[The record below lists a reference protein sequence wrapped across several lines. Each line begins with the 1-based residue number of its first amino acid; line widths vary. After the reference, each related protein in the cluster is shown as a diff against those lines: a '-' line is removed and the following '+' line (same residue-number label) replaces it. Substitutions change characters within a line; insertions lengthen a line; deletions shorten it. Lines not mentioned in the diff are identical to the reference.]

1 MLQDLEFTT
10 IEQARDWYDWDRQNL
25 LENINNQVVKVF
37 DSKPE
42 FLLDNLAL
50 YKLVI
55 DIKRETSVF

>member
-55 DIKRETSVF
+55 DIERETSVS

>member
-42 FLLDNLAL
+42 SLLDNLAL
-50 YKLVI
+50 LKLMI
-55 DIKRETSVF
+55 DIERETSVS

>member
-42 FLLDNLAL
+42 SLLDNLSL
-50 YKLVI
+50 FKLMI
-55 DIKRETSVF
+55 DMERETSVS

>member
-42 FLLDNLAL
+42 TLLDNLAL
-50 YKLVI
+50 LKLMI
-55 DIKRETSVF
+55 DIERETSVS

>member
-42 FLLDNLAL
+42 SLLDNLAL
-50 YKLVI
+50 YKLVK
-55 DIKRETSVF
+55 DIERETSVS

>member
-37 DSKPE
+37 VSKPE
-42 FLLDNLAL
+42 SLLDNLAL
-50 YKLVI
+50 HKLVI
-55 DIKRETSVF
+55 DIERETSVS

>member
-25 LENINNQVVKVF
+25 LENINNQVVKVLV
-37 DSKPE
+37 SKPE
-42 FLLDNLAL
+42 SLLDNLAL

-55 DIKRETSVF
+55 DIERETSVS

>member
-10 IEQARDWYDWDRQNL
+10 IKQARDWYDWDRQNL

-42 FLLDNLAL
+42 SLLDNLAL
-50 YKLVI
+50 LKLMI
-55 DIKRETSVF
+55 DIERETSVS

>member
-42 FLLDNLAL
+42 SLLDNLAL

-55 DIKRETSVF
+55 DIERETSVS